1 VKRPYRLVAVGA
13 VPDGF
18 GSSPWGPFEVAT
30 CDTLDAVAAALGAA
44 PCDAVVVTTRESH
57 DAEALAAWPA
67 LSQAVLDAAVV
78 VVAPAPS
85 PRVAA
90 RLLALGVQD
99 MLAAG
104 HGTADDLARA
114 VRLAI
119 ERKAIEK
126 ASRGQTTDLATG
138 LPNHAV
144 LLEQTTH
151 LLALREREP
160 APMAVIVLR
169 IEGTATAE
177 ARAGAVAANVLRRKA
192 AVRLRSALRASDVVA
207 AIGHDTFAVLLAWID
222 TPDAAQRVADKLAHA
237 LLRPFRVMGESLALA
252 PSIGVSVY
260 PEHGRD
266 ADTLLRRAMG
276 LASLGAGVGR
286 EGFSNLVE
294 RGPASAAND

>member
-1 VKRPYRLVAVGA
+1 MSRKAAARPTATLLAIGLDVPGA
-13 VPDGF
+13 VCC
-18 GSSPWGPFEVAT
+18 A
-30 CDTLDAVAAALGAA
+30 TLDQAAAHLREVSFEMLL
-44 PCDAVVVTTRESH
+44 AVVPA
-57 DAEALAAWPA
+57 AELLLWSA
-67 LSQAVLDAAVV
+67 LSQAVLDSAVV
-78 VVAPAPS
+78 A
-85 PRVAA
+85 
-90 RLLALGVQD
+90 LLAEAPDEATQAQLLDRGVQD
-99 MLAAG
+99 IVVSSEPPAEALRPR
-104 HGTADDLARA
+104 LEVA
-114 VRLAI
+114 VQ
-119 ERKAIEK
+119 RKALDRMARK
-126 ASRGQTTDLATG
+126 AFATDLATG
-138 LPNHAV
+138 LPNHGQ
-144 LLEQTTH
+144 LLEHMTH

-276 LASLGAGVGR
+276 QASLGAGVGR